1 MCKEKVTVYCGE
13 GKGKTTAALGCAV
26 QAAGQGGCA
35 IIIQFLKGK
44 RDDEVEFLR
53 RLEPE
58 VKFFSFAKSEK
69 NFVELSREEQE
80 EEAINIRNGFNFA
93 RKVLVT
99 GECSLLI
106 LDEFLG
112 VLDNQMVSEED
123 MESLLGAA
131 SEDTEII
138 FTGRAVGEG
147 LDKYIGKI
155 YEIHEREPL
164 L

>member
-1 MCKEKVTVYCGE
+1 M
-13 GKGKTTAALGCAV
+13 
-26 QAAGQGGCA
+26 
-35 IIIQFLKGK
+35 
-44 RDDEVEFLR
+44 
-53 RLEPE
+53 
-58 VKFFSFAKSEK
+58 
-69 NFVELSREEQE
+69 ELSREEQE

>member
-1 MCKEKVTVYCGE
+1 MCKEKVTVYCGD
-13 GKGKTTAALGCAV
+13 GKGKTTAALGCAI
-26 QAAGQGGCA
+26 QAAGQGENV

-44 RDDEVEFLR
+44 REEEVEFLR

-58 VKFFSFAKSEK
+58 VKFFSFAKFEK
-69 NFVELSREEQE
+69 NFVELSGEEQK

-106 LDEFLG
+106 LDGFLG
-112 VLDNQMVSEED
+112 LWDNRMISEED
-123 MESLLGAA
+123 MESLLNAA

-138 FTGRAVGEG
+138 FTGRVMDNS
-147 LDKYIGKI
+147 LRKYVGKI
-155 YEIHEREPL
+155 YRIHEE
-164 L
+164 